1 MAKKTTDARP
11 RYAAPALEK
20 GLDILELLA
29 SRDEP
34 MSQSEIARALGRTP
48 AEIFRMLN
56 CLDRRGY
63 LDRSPIDDRYRL
75 SAKLYELAHH
85 HPPTRR
91 LLDVAL
97 PEMRAL
103 AADVHQSCHL
113 VVRHEDEGLVVA
125 QVDGPDFIGF
135 SVRVGAHASLIDS
148 CSGHVLLA
156 FEDPES
162 GRGLPEMPEGRS
174 RAGLAERLRLV
185 RERGY
190 EEIESKI
197 IRGVTDVGMPVL
209 GPTGH
214 AVASLTIPCLT
225 RIGAPP
231 AHQAVRPRLAEA
243 TRRIVDALAGRHQ
256 REEEA

>member
-1 MAKKTTDARP
+1 MPKKTTDARP

-20 GLDILELLA
+20 GLDIVELLA
-29 SRDEP
+29 ARDEP
-34 MSQSEIARALGRTP
+34 MSQSQIARALGRTP

-63 LDRSPIDDRYRL
+63 LDRSPIDERYRL
-75 SAKLYELAHH
+75 SAKLYELAHY

-103 AADVHQSCHL
+103 AADVRQSCHL

-156 FEDPES
+156 FENPEN
-162 GRGLPEMPEGRS
+162 GRGLPAMPAGRS
-174 RAGLAERLRLV
+174 QAEFVERLRLV

-190 EEIESKI
+190 EEIESRI
-197 IRGVTDVGMPVL
+197 VQGVTDVGMPVSD
-209 GPTGH
+209 PTGF
-214 AVASLTIPCLT
+214 AIASLTIPCLT
-225 RIGAPP
+225 RIGEPP
-231 AHQAVRPRLAEA
+231 AHTMVRPRLGEA
-243 TRRIVDALAGRHQ
+243 TRRIGEALAGRPHTQ
-256 REEEA
+256 DRG